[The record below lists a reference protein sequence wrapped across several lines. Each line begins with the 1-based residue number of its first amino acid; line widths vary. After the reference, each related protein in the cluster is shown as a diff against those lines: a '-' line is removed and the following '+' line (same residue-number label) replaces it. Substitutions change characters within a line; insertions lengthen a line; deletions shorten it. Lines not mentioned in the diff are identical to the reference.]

1 MQKMNSLRPQDT
13 TSAERQT
20 SWVMFVCLYVEL
32 IPSSDKPR
40 NISFFIISWTRWLI
54 GLQSQMKHCWVRLK
68 CEIGQTSVAQWM
80 GSRVTVFS
88 SVTWGV
94 STWIHLHRVPSQRRN
109 SEEKSVLPFSNFLLL
124 SDQRSQLA
132 GETPERSH
140 SWVWTVTEATT
151 HHRQIIDHP
160 HKRLPPAPPSSLA
173 LALLILF
180 FIFVFFKYR
189 MCLQGRE
196 WEMNGN

>member
-1 MQKMNSLRPQDT
+1 
-13 TSAERQT
+13 
-20 SWVMFVCLYVEL
+20 MFVCLCVEL

-40 NISFFIISWTRWLI
+40 NISFFYYILDKMTHWSSKSNETLLGPLTVWDRSDLCGTVDVK
-54 GLQSQMKHCWVRLK
+54 Q
-68 CEIGQTSVAQWM
+68 
-80 GSRVTVFS
+80 RVTVFS

-94 STWIHLHRVPSQRRN
+94 STWIHLHRVTSRRRN
-109 SEEKSVLPFSNFLLL
+109 SEEKSVLPFSNVLLL
-124 SDQRSQLA
+124 TDQRSQLA

-151 HHRQIIDHP
+151 HHRQIIDHAP
-160 HKRLPPAPPSSLA
+160 TQTPPPGPLKLSGTGSFDLF
-173 LALLILF
+173 F

-189 MCLQGRE
+189 VRLQGRE